1 MDHMLEQPEYPSG
14 ALSGENPAVGSI
26 SRKELS
32 AVWLAAAIDGEGCI
46 AANWWKQTNPD
57 PRYNGKP
64 NLRLTVKIYNTHPLF
79 IRKVTECLVELGIRF
94 TVTGQAARKSGDRPG
109 VNVCID
115 SRPQIESL
123 LPQIIPYLTMKKR
136 QAELTIELLA
146 YRQTLVSH
154 ERGCKGT
161 YSRLA
166 LHEDETVLRL
176 VAEIKRE
183 KHDFPS
189 VFSFSRK
196 PNVVFGLSS
205 ET

>member
-1 MDHMLEQPEYPSG
+1 MLEQPEHPSDT
-14 ALSGENPAVGSI
+14 LSGENSAVGSI

-32 AVWLAAAIDGEGCI
+32 SVWLAAAIDGEGCI

-57 PRYNGKP
+57 VRYKGKP

-79 IRKVTECLVELGIRF
+79 IRRITECLVVLGIRF
-94 TVTGQAARKSGDRPG
+94 TVTGQSARKSGERPG
-109 VNVCID
+109 VTVCVD
-115 SRPQIESL
+115 ARPQIQKL
-123 LPQIIPYLTMKKR
+123 LPIIVPYLTVKKR
-136 QAELTIELLA
+136 QAELILELLA
-146 YRQTLVSH
+146 YRDTLSGQ

-161 YSRLA
+161 FSRLA
-166 LHEDETVLRL
+166 LHEDDNVKRL

-189 VFSFSRK
+189 VFSFSRR
-196 PNVVFGLSS
+196 PNEVFGLSS